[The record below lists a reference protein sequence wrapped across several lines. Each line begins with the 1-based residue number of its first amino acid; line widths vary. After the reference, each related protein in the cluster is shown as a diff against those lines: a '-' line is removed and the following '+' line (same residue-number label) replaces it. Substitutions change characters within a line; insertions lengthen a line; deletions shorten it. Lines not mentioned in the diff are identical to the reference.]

1 MAVPLALRIAVVVHD
16 YLVARTPVLRHRG
29 RGGRGGTRRGEHARI
44 PGDRGG
50 GDGLGFHTLDEGQE
64 PGHGVGE
71 ALVQFGIIDAAQGV
85 NLSERVTPSA
95 RLQNRACDFRRTR
108 LLNVFCFVMQH
119 GTRDSLVTVS
129 VEQLEVGLLVVP
141 VVTVHMMHL

>member
-1 MAVPLALRIAVVVHD
+1 MGRERRMDCRSDLLFQGALGFWRRRRGRCR
-16 YLVARTPVLRHRG
+16 LRRHRLRCLLARFG
-29 RGGRGGTRRGEHARI
+29 VRFARGHDLGQPGEK
-44 PGDRGG
+44 
-50 GDGLGFHTLDEGQE
+50 
-64 PGHGVGE
+64 PGHAV
-71 ALVQFGIIDAAQGV
+71 LQVPVIGITCRV
-85 NLSERVTPSA
+85 NLSERVAPSA

>member
-1 MAVPLALRIAVVVHD
+1 ML
-16 YLVARTPVLRHRG
+16 
-29 RGGRGGTRRGEHARI
+29 
-44 PGDRGG
+44 
-50 GDGLGFHTLDEGQE
+50 LDM
-64 PGHGVGE
+64 
-71 ALVQFGIIDAAQGV
+71 ALVSRNCTGMALQLDNITVIPFLLAHLSQFGLHRSHV